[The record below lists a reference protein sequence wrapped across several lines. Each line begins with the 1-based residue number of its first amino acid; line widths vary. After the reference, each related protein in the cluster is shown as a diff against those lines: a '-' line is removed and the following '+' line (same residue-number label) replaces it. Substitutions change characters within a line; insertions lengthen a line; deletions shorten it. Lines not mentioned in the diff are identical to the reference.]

1 MIGNYLSL
9 ELMNK
14 IDFPYTLKIYEEV
27 LDKLKELYNG
37 DQRFEVGGVLLGKID
52 VKNGIV
58 SIEKIE
64 EIKSKEVFRL
74 SYIRDNKIAQQVINK
89 SWTDSKG
96 IINYLGEWH
105 THPNV
110 NPSPSSTDKTTIMAQ
125 TIEKNSKYFPY
136 TILLIIGKSERITV
150 TIANKGRIILC
161 THIR

>member
-64 EIKSKEVFRL
+64 EIKKYL
-74 SYIRDNKIAQQVINK
+74 
-89 SWTDSKG
+89 
-96 IINYLGEWH
+96 NY
-105 THPNV
+105 
-110 NPSPSSTDKTTIMAQ
+110 
-125 TIEKNSKYFPY
+125 
-136 TILLIIGKSERITV
+136 RI
-150 TIANKGRIILC
+150 
-161 THIR
+161 